1 MHKTLDGLPQG
12 VTLGRRFLSVM
23 NYENINNLTNMQTY
37 FYDFADYLS
46 TLLKPGEIYLA
57 WLSAEES
64 DFIRFNK
71 SAVRQATSVKQI
83 ALTVTLIA
91 NGRRAE
97 IKLVLSGQPSADRAQ
112 VKQAVETLRRD
123 LGDLPEDPY
132 LLYSTEVHST
142 EKHGSAALPDPA
154 RVLDEVVAAGSG
166 LDLVG
171 LYAGGPIYKGF
182 ANSLGQRNWHRIDNF
197 SFEWCLYHAADKA
210 VKSSYAGSRWE
221 SGEFGRKMEFARQQ
235 LAMLGDKPLELKPGK
250 YRVYLAPSAM
260 NEILG
265 LLCWGGFGAKSQ
277 RTKQSCLLKMLQ
289 SSAIMHPEL
298 TLRENPKDGIAA
310 GFQQDGFIKADSVSL
325 INRGKLDQPL
335 VSPRSAKEFSI
346 ATNGANAYETPESLD
361 MTGGNLA
368 TADALK
374 TLGTGILI
382 GNLWYLNFSD
392 RPACRLTGMTR
403 FATFWVDN
411 GNITAPLNV
420 MRFDDS
426 AYRVLGENLLGLTRE
441 CDLLPSSSSYG
452 ERSTE
457 STRLPG
463 ALVKDFTLTL

>member
-1 MHKTLDGLPQG
+1 
-12 VTLGRRFLSVM
+12 
-23 NYENINNLTNMQTY
+23 MQTY
-37 FYDFADYLS
+37 FYDFADYLN
-46 TLLKPGEIYLA
+46 TLLKTGETYLA
-57 WLSAEES
+57 WLSAEQS
-64 DFIRFNK
+64 DFIRFNN

-97 IKLVLSGQPSADRAQ
+97 IRLMLSGQPGADRAQ
-112 VKQAVETLRRD
+112 VRQAVGTLRRD

-132 LLYSTEVHST
+132 LLYSTAVHST
-142 EKHGSAALPDPA
+142 EKNGSSALPDPA
-154 RVLDEVVAAGSG
+154 QVLDEVIAAGSG

-182 ANSLGQRNWHRIDNF
+182 ANSLGQRNWHRVDNF

-210 VKSSYAGSRWE
+210 VKSNYAGARWE
-221 SGEFGRKMEFARQQ
+221 SGEFARKMEFARKQ
-235 LAMLGDKPLELKPGK
+235 LAKLGDKPLELKPGK

-265 LLCWGGFGAKSQ
+265 MLCWGGFGAKSQ
-277 RTKQSCLLKMLQ
+277 RTKQSCLLKMLE
-289 SSAIMHPEL
+289 SGAAMHSEVA
-298 TLRENPKDGIAA
+298 LRENTRDGIAG
-310 GFQQDGFIKADSVSL
+310 GFQQDGFIKADTVSL

-335 VSPRSAKEFSI
+335 ISPRSAKEYVI

-361 MTGGNLA
+361 MAGGSLVS
-368 TADALK
+368 ADALK
-374 TLGTGILI
+374 TLDTGILI

-403 FATFWVDN
+403 FATFWVEN
-411 GNITAPLNV
+411 GEIKAPLNV

-441 CDLLPSSSSYG
+441 CDLLPSSASYG
-452 ERSTE
+452 ERSTD

-463 ALVKDFTLTL
+463 ALVKDLALTL